1 MSEKTV
7 ESILFF
13 LVLLELTMYCACL
26 FDPLLVS
33 SFSTITEHLV
43 AIMSVALL
51 AFSFDAFFA
60 AFFISLASFTAF
72 LSARFFANS
81 SLFLFFSTS
90 FNLFFSKFSRRRF
103 SLFSASSCFFLSFS
117 FNIFKHSSLVRTLAF
132 PVFFSLLD
140 PDEVG
145 SVRKLDNGEVCPS
158 KLQEVLP

>member
-1 MSEKTV
+1 
-7 ESILFF
+7 
-13 LVLLELTMYCACL
+13 
-26 FDPLLVS
+26 
-33 SFSTITEHLV
+33 
-43 AIMSVALL
+43 MSVALL

-60 AFFISLASFTAF
+60 AFSISLASFTAF

-145 SVRKLDNGEVCPS
+145 SVRKLDNGEVRPS